1 MLAGYP
7 PFYAEDRMQMYRL
20 ILRNKLMFLYVI
32 HRPRNPEG
40 HQLNFQHKILNHD
53 QILNPN
59 QILKVFVQLSLLCEY
74 TKGLNVENVRQRE
87 GVVPQAYE

>member
-1 MLAGYP
+1 
-7 PFYAEDRMQMYRL
+7 MYRL

-32 HRPRNPEG
+32 HRPQNPEG